1 MSVKTNIE
9 LVNKAKE
16 IATKYDTIYV
26 MGSFGS
32 PMTMAN
38 KKRYSENG
46 LNNLRKSKIAK
57 ATADT
62 FAFDC
67 SNLVKGILWGWNGDK
82 SDTYG
87 GAKYATN
94 GVPDINAD
102 SMIKA
107 CKEVSTNFK
116 DIEVGEALW
125 CSGHIGIYIGDG
137 KVVESTP
144 DWKNKV
150 QVTKLS
156 QRKWTKH
163 GKLKYIDYS
172 KQMPAKK
179 SVTQIAK
186 EVLDGKWGNGEA
198 RKTALI
204 KAGYDYKKVQ
214 AKVNELAAKPT
225 AKPTAKSIT
234 ELAKEVIAGKWGTGA
249 ERKAKLLKAGYDYA
263 KVQAKVNEL
272 LK

>member
-9 LVNKAKE
+9 LANKAKE
-16 IATKYDTIYV
+16 IATKYKTIYV

-32 PMTMAN
+32 PMTAAN
-38 KKRYSENG
+38 RKRYSENG
-46 LNNLRKSKIAK
+46 YNNLRKSKIAK

-62 FAFDC
+62 FGFDC
-67 SNLVKGILWGWNGDK
+67 SNLIKGILWGWNGDK

-137 KVVESTP
+137 LAVEATSRWTS
-144 DWKNKV
+144 KV
-150 QVTKLS
+150 QITAVGNIGSKTGYNT
-156 QRKWTKH
+156 RTWIKH
-163 GKLKYIDYS
+163 GKLPYVTYE
-172 KQMPAKK
+172 AKK
-179 SVTQIAK
+179 TANSKKYSGTFPTMPERGYLQKGDKGTQVKNLQKFLNWCI
-186 EVLDGKWGNGEA
+186 
-198 RKTALI
+198 
-204 KAGYDYKKVQ
+204 
-214 AKVNELAAKPT
+214 T
-225 AKPTAKSIT
+225 AKLEVDGDFGTKTEKAVKDFQQKYKLVSDGLFGKKS
-234 ELAKEVIAGKWGTGA
+234 LAK
-249 ERKAKLLKAGYDYA
+249 AKTIK
-263 KVQAKVNEL
+263 K
-272 LK
+272 

>member
-46 LNNLRKSKIAK
+46 LNNLRKSKIAR

-67 SNLVKGILWGWNGDK
+67 SNLIKGILWGWNGDK

-94 GVPDINAD
+94 GVPDINANA
-102 SMIKA
+102 MIKA

-116 DIEVGEALW
+116 DIEIGEALW
-125 CSGHIGIYIGDG
+125 CEGHIGIYIGDG
-137 KVVESTP
+137 LAVEATSRWTS
-144 DWKNKV
+144 KV
-150 QVTKLS
+150 QVTAVGNIGGKAGYNT
-156 QRKWTKH
+156 RTWIKH
-163 GKLKYIDYS
+163 GKLPYVTYE
-172 KQMPAKK
+172 AKK
-179 SVTQIAK
+179 EAKSAKYSGTYPKLPERGYLQKGDKGTQVKNLQKFLNWCI
-186 EVLDGKWGNGEA
+186 
-198 RKTALI
+198 
-204 KAGYDYKKVQ
+204 
-214 AKVNELAAKPT
+214 AAKLEVDGDFG
-225 AKPTAKSIT
+225 AKT
-234 ELAKEVIAGKWGTGA
+234 E
-249 ERKAKLLKAGYDYA
+249 KAVKTFQSKYELKADGLFGKKSLAMA
-263 KVQAKVNEL
+263 KTIK
-272 LK
+272 K

>member
-46 LNNLRKSKIAK
+46 LNNLRKSKIAR

-67 SNLVKGILWGWNGDK
+67 SNLIKGILWGWNGDK

-107 CKEVSTNFK
+107 CKEVSTDFK
-116 DIEVGEALW
+116 NIEVGEAVW

-137 KVVESTP
+137 LAVEATSRWTS
-144 DWKNKV
+144 KV
-150 QVTKLS
+150 QITAVGNIGSKAGYNT
-156 QRKWTKH
+156 RTWVKH
-163 GKLKYIDYS
+163 GKLPYVTYE
-172 KQMPAKK
+172 AKK
-179 SVTQIAK
+179 TANLQKYSGTFPTLPERGYLKKGDKGTQVKNLQKFLNWCIAATL
-186 EVLDGKWGNGEA
+186 EVDGDFGA
-198 RKTALI
+198 KTE
-204 KAGYDYKKVQ
+204 KAVKDFQKKYKLTFDGLFGK
-214 AKVNELAAKPT
+214 N
-225 AKPTAKSIT
+225 S
-234 ELAKEVIAGKWGTGA
+234 LAK
-249 ERKAKLLKAGYDYA
+249 AKTIK
-263 KVQAKVNEL
+263 K
-272 LK
+272 